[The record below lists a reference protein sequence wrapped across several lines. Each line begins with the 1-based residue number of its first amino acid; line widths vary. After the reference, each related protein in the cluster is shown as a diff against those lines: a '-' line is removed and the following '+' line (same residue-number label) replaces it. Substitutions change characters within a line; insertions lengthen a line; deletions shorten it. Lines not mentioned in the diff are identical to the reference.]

1 MDKTEKITV
10 VICRGSSYFFL
21 GNNRLLHTGY
31 QSRRRSCDED
41 VPVHAAAKMEKNP
54 VEISACFGT
63 SCFLL
68 GSQKLMHD
76 ILEHIKEYDLGRKI
90 DVRASFC
97 FEQCD
102 RGPTVRI
109 GKEVIN
115 KCTIE
120 KIAAHLAKTM

>member
-1 MDKTEKITV
+1 M
-10 VICRGSSYFFL
+10 L
-21 GNNRLLHTGY
+21 QQN
-31 QSRRRSCDED
+31 
-41 VPVHAAAKMEKNP
+41 EKNP

-63 SCFLL
+63 SCFLR

-76 ILEHIKEYDLGRKI
+76 ILEHIKEEHNLGRKI

-97 FEQCD
+97 FEQRD